1 VDETVEALFS
11 AAADRQ
17 ITRTSQS
24 NLEKFELALLTWKF
38 FASPEV
44 FQMPTGRGRGLPP
57 TSWSGSLVA
66 ITSVFECYCW
76 PLPSRGKR
84 CL

>member
-1 VDETVEALFS
+1 MKHCKHYSPSHAPEPI
-11 AAADRQ
+11 Q
-17 ITRTSQS
+17 
-24 NLEKFELALLTWKF
+24 LEKFELALLTWKF

-76 PLPSRGKR
+76 ALPSAGKR
-84 CL
+84 CP